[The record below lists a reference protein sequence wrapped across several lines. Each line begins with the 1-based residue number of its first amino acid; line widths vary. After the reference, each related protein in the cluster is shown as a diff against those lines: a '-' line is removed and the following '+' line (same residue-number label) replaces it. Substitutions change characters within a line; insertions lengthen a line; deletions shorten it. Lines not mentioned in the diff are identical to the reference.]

1 MNEITIN
8 DKTFLIDIERAKSL
22 GLITE
27 KREQITDF
35 EDGDLFAGE
44 HLSVVVMRRSFESD
58 FWDVVA
64 AEYSGL
70 KHFSDFRED
79 GNNPKGLTFDEM
91 LVFLNNRELSF
102 VKNINNDIKVLVKLA
117 LRDANLR

>member
-27 KREQITDF
+27 KRKQIVHF

-44 HLSVVVMRRSFESD
+44 HLSVVVMRRSYKSD
-58 FWDVVA
+58 FWDIVA
-64 AEYSGL
+64 AEYRGL
-70 KHFSDFRED
+70 EHFSDFGVDREHSE
-79 GNNPKGLTFDEM
+79 GLTFDEM
-91 LVFLNNRELSF
+91 LDFLNNRELSF
-102 VKNINNDIKVLVKLA
+102 VKNINYDIKNLVKEILA
-117 LRDANLR
+117 DSDFR